1 MPPTRADL
9 ARLRRFF
16 EQIAPMPDAVWADL
30 QRPWRREAFRR
41 GDILTHDGT
50 VERRFGIVL
59 DGVIRGVFFAPDGN
73 EHTVAFCYADDPTG
87 IPDSFFLQTPALFSL
102 DALTDGTMLAI
113 DHPSMARLMEQ
124 HPVLHRWTWQLFA
137 AAFAG
142 RSKREGEFLMLS
154 AEERYARLVRES
166 PQLLQHV
173 PLRHIASYLGMTPE
187 TLSRIRAQRS

>member
-1 MPPTRADL
+1 
-9 ARLRRFF
+9 
-16 EQIAPMPDAVWADL
+16 MPDHVWADL
-30 QRPWRREAFRR
+30 KQPWRIEAFQR
-41 GDILTHDGT
+41 GDILTHEGA

-59 DGVIRGVFFAPDGN
+59 SGVIRGVFFAPDGH

-87 IPDSFFLQTPALFSL
+87 IPDSFFLQTPALYSL
-102 DALTDGTMLAI
+102 DALTDGTLLGS
-113 DHPSMARLMEQ
+113 DHASMMRLMDL

-142 RSKREGEFLMLS
+142 RSKREGEFLTLS
-154 AEERYARLVRES
+154 AEARYARLVRES